1 MLLLYADSIFLNNA
15 WWIAT
20 VEGWRRPGLV
30 SDDLNTQLQPQA
42 NSFVCIY
49 FSLLNKSVNKYGFG
63 WLLLK
68 LCICAPPR
76 LPPSLAFTF
85 CSSCNE
91 TLLSWVLLAYCV
103 TAACWIVED
112 RCVCHAN
119 VSWYPSA
126 YDTVSTLWEKPQTP
140 AIKST
145 SVSNNNVLY
154 VTRFYV
160 GKICGEKKRKK
171 NTMHHSSLKNTYRTS
186 SRQR

>member
-15 WWIAT
+15 WWMAT
-20 VEGWRRPGLV
+20 KEGWRRPGLV

-49 FSLLNKSVNKYGFG
+49 FSLLNKSVNKYGFR

-68 LCICAPPR
+68 LCICVPQR
-76 LPPSLAFTF
+76 LPSLTFTF
-85 CSSCNE
+85 CSSCTE

-126 YDTVSTLWEKPQTP
+126 YDTVSTSWKKPQTL
-140 AIKST
+140 ALKST

-154 VTRFYV
+154 LTCFYV
-160 GKICGEKKRKK
+160 EKYVKK
-171 NTMHHSSLKNTYRTS
+171 SITVLWKNTYRTS
-186 SRQR
+186 SRQH

>member
-15 WWIAT
+15 WWMAT

-68 LCICAPPR
+68 LCMCVPPR
-76 LPPSLAFTF
+76 LPSLTFTF

-119 VSWYPSA
+119 VSWYPGA
-126 YDTVSTLWEKPQTP
+126 YDTVSTLWKKPQTP

-160 GKICGEKKRKK
+160 GKYVGEKK
-171 NTMHHSSLKNTYRTS
+171 TMHHSSFEKHL
-186 SRQR
+186 